1 MNTLER
7 ILKLISEKGIT
18 EKQVLIDMG
27 LNKSTLS
34 DWKKGTTKSYMRYID
49 KIADYF
55 IVAYFR
61 VLL

>member
-61 VLL
+61 ILL

>member
-55 IVAYFR
+55 IVEYFR
-61 VLL
+61 ILL

>member
-18 EKQVLIDMG
+18 EKQFLIDMG

-55 IVAYFR
+55 IVEYFR
-61 VLL
+61 ILL

>member
-7 ILKLISEKGIT
+7 ILKLISEKGIM
-18 EKQVLIDMG
+18 EKQFLIDMG

-49 KIADYF
+49 KN
-55 IVAYFR
+55 R
-61 VLL
+61 

>member
-34 DWKKGTTKSYMRYID
+34 DWKKGTTKSYMRYIN